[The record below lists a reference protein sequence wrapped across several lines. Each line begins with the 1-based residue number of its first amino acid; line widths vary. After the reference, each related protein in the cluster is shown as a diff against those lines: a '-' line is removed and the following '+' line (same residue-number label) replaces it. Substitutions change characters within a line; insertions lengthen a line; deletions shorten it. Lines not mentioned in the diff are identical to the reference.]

1 MDIINEN
8 LEKAVYY
15 FRVSSPKQAERE
27 TTIAHY
33 VSRGEKAGFKSD
45 QILYDVGSGGSNKRE
60 SYQVILSKIS
70 KGEISK
76 VYLPSDLSRLLRD
89 VAEFKR
95 LQKVFT
101 EAKVQLLDLTGNE
114 YKFEEPEQILIS
126 DVQMSF
132 YEFERN
138 RNKHKAIMGHKYLR
152 DNGKA
157 MVAVFPYIKQNGVL
171 YPNTSEY
178 KNTGKSVWL
187 IAQELIDTYIDCGSS
202 NHTINRMTA
211 KYGGE
216 LNGVKKW
223 EDYSRTAAGLTRWL
237 RSEYI
242 RGNLHYKT
250 ADAIAYGTHK
260 ALVTDEKL
268 RDLDKVLSINNKG
281 RDIKKEIQNLWQG
294 IAFCECGAHMR
305 VHAIMTKRPNWSQTY
320 KYVVCSD
327 AFTSNS
333 KRLRN
338 RRLGLETAK
347 CNRSKTYGLTVEKM
361 EDLTINALM
370 QKAEDIPNSVFK
382 EPEQIVSKE
391 VQQLQEQIEKYK
403 LLAEDDEDLIPVLN
417 KKQLQLNKLI
427 EDSKT
432 SDEVELDYL
441 RKSLSSFG
449 RHKDFWDNADKKQ
462 KMFIFREFISNI
474 ICIEGTPHFTFKV

>member
-1 MDIINEN
+1 MYVTDKNSD
-8 LEKAVYY
+8 KAVYY

-27 TTIAHY
+27 STIAHY
-33 VSRGEKAGFKSD
+33 VARGRKAGFKPD

-60 SYQVILSKIS
+60 NYQVILNRIS
-70 KGEISK
+70 RGEITK

-89 VAEFKR
+89 VAEFKK

-101 EAKVQLLDLTGNE
+101 EAKVQLLDLNGNE

-138 RNKHKAIMGHKYLR
+138 RNRYKAIQGHKYLR

-157 MVAVFPYIKQNGVL
+157 MISVFPYIKQNGVL

-187 IAQELIDTYIDCGSS
+187 IGQELIDTYIDCGSS

-211 KYGGE
+211 KYGGDI
-216 LNGVKKW
+216 NGVKKW

-237 RSEYI
+237 RSQYI

-250 ADAIAYGTHK
+250 VDNIAYGTHK
-260 ALVTDEKL
+260 ALVTGDKL
-268 RDLDKVLSINNKG
+268 RDLDKVLSISNKG
-281 RDIKKEIQNLWQG
+281 RDIKKEVQNLWKD
-294 IAFCECGAHMR
+294 IAFCECGAPMR
-305 VHAIMTKRPNWSQTY
+305 VHAIMTKRHNWSKTY
-320 KYVVCSD
+320 KYVVCSE

-338 RRLGLETAK
+338 RRLGLEAAK
-347 CNRSKTYGLTVEKM
+347 CDRHYTYGLTVEKM

-370 QKAEDIPNSVFK
+370 QKAEDIANAVFK
-382 EPEQIVSKE
+382 EPELIVSKE
-391 VQQLQEQIEKYK
+391 VQQLQDQIEKYK
-403 LLAEDDEDLIPVLN
+403 LLAADDEDLIPVLN
-417 KKQLQLNKLI
+417 KKQLQLNKYPLN
-427 EDSKT
+427 
-432 SDEVELDYL
+432 
-441 RKSLSSFG
+441 KSG
-449 RHKDFWDNADKKQ
+449 
-462 KMFIFREFISNI
+462 
-474 ICIEGTPHFTFKV
+474 